1 MINPINACILAEP
14 NWNTAENPWSRH
26 VATPDGW
33 CFVIPTRKTSPSFKY
48 CVGYCYN
55 SDITSKD
62 DAEKIINRLLEL
74 GANPS
79 DIKAVFQDDT
89 RYDNRLPLT

>member
-1 MINPINACILAEP
+1 MAEEKLYKIMEQ
-14 NWNTAENPWSRH
+14 NSTGWNLHSNDAQNLTKN
-26 VATPDGW
+26 
-33 CFVIPTRKTSPSFKY
+33 
-48 CVGYCYN
+48 
-55 SDITSKD
+55 

>member
-1 MINPINACILAEP
+1 MYNQGMLK
-14 NWNTAENPWSRH
+14 
-26 VATPDGW
+26 DG
-33 CFVIPTRKTSPSFKY
+33 CLKGKIYIVTGGGSGLGKSMTSY
-48 CVGYCYN
+48 
-55 SDITSKD
+55 
-62 DAEKIINRLLEL
+62 LLEL